1 MGSKFDTFENAV
13 LDHLVG
19 TASIAMPTAVF
30 SALFTACPTDSSAGT
45 EVTAAYTRVT
55 TAFCTAGATTAGRI
69 TNTGSVTFSTAATAY
84 TVVGWALYSTN
95 TGGTIIYWA
104 TVTTIAIGVGDQATF
119 AVGGI
124 VITED

>member
-1 MGSKFDTFENAV
+1 MGSKYDDTENAV

-19 TASIAMPTAVF
+19 TASIAKPTAVF
-30 SALFTACPTDSSAGT
+30 SALFTACPTDSTAGT

-55 TAFCTAGATTAGRI
+55 TLFCTAGATTAGRI
-69 TNTGSVTFSTAATAY
+69 SNTAAVTYTTAATAY
-84 TVVGWALYSTN
+84 TVVGWGLFATN
-95 TGGTIIYWA
+95 TGGTLIYWA

-119 AVGGI
+119 AAAGI